1 MLVFRASYALVYAR
15 GSECWGGL
23 RSLLLL
29 LFSLFILF
37 YFLRE
42 GRRVVESLKIRDY
55 SRDNAPFFLSFFF
68 SKIRKSPLL

>member
-29 LFSLFILF
+29 LFSLF
-37 YFLRE
+37 YFIFFGKE
-42 GRRVVESLKIRDY
+42 GGLWKV
-55 SRDNAPFFLSFFF
+55 
-68 SKIRKSPLL
+68 